1 MVALNQQPMAACP
14 NCRQPV
20 PFQPQQVFDVSLNPA
35 IKDYFLSGQANLL
48 QCPSCGFAGTIG
60 TPIIYHDPEKELF
73 LTHVPVELNLPREE
87 KERVLGALTQAIMRN
102 IPQEGMKAYL
112 FQPTEMLTMKSM
124 IEKVLGADGITPE
137 MIASQQAKMNLVGQ
151 LLQAEEDTLDFLI
164 QDNQKLIDEEF
175 FGLFSQLIQNIAMS
189 GDEEI
194 MTRIGVLNDKLIA
207 QTDAGRK
214 IGDQQATL
222 EKAAADL
229 EQHGEKLDRKKFLK
243 LLVNSESDDYTS
255 ALISLARPLADY
267 EMFMLLTER
276 IQAASGEKKAKLEHI
291 RDMVMTITQEMD
303 AAAQARGEAMV
314 SLLQMLLQA
323 DDLEAAITQNLQYF
337 NDDFMAV
344 LGQNLAAANEN
355 GQTEL
360 AEKLRTVGET
370 LMRVVQQGM
379 PPEIQFVNELLSQES
394 PEEAQGIIRRRI
406 SEFPAEMPQIMDQI
420 ADSLDAQGQSEQAAK
435 LRDYKEFAEKEIMMA
450 KWR

>member
-35 IKDYFLSGQANLL
+35 IKDYFLSGQANVL
-48 QCPSCGFAGTIG
+48 QCPSCGFAGAIG
-60 TPIIYHDPEKELF
+60 TPVIYHDPEKELF

-137 MIASQQAKMNLVGQ
+137 MIATQQSKMSLVGQ
-151 LLQAEEDTLDFLI
+151 LLQAEEDTLDLLI
-164 QDNQKLIDEEF
+164 QDNQRLIDEEF
-175 FGLFSQLIQNIAMS
+175 FALFSQLIQNIAMS

-194 MTRIGVLNDKLIA
+194 MTRIGILNDKLIN
-207 QTDAGRK
+207 QTEAGRK

-229 EQHGEKLDRKKFLK
+229 EQYGEKLDRAAFLE
-243 LLVNSESDDYTS
+243 LLANSESEDYVT

-267 EMFMLLTER
+267 DLFMMLTDR
-276 IQAASGEKKAKLEHI
+276 IQAETGEQKEKLERI
-291 RDMVMTITQEMD
+291 RDLLMTITQEMD

-314 SLLQMLLQA
+314 SLLQMLLEA
-323 DDLEAAITQNLQYF
+323 EDLEAAITQNLQYF

-344 LGQNLAAANEN
+344 LGQNLAAANEQGN
-355 GQTEL
+355 TML
-360 AEKLRTVGET
+360 ADKLRTVGET
-370 LMRVVQQGM
+370 LMRIVQQGM

-394 PEEAQGIIRRRI
+394 DDEAHMVIRRRI
-406 SEFPAEMPQIMDQI
+406 GEFPPEMPDIMEQI
-420 ADSLDAQGQSEQAAK
+420 AESLDAQGQSAQAAK
-435 LRDYKEFAEKEIMMA
+435 LRSYKEVAAKEIMMA